1 MVFGN
6 RTLLVHLAKGAGGFA
21 ALGLAL
27 ATMDATPLPSVV
39 LLPVSLYLLRGCPV
53 CWAIGV
59 LETLA
64 MHVHRR
70 ATEGDP
76 NDASQ
81 VRQA

>member
-1 MVFGN
+1 
-6 RTLLVHLAKGAGGFA
+6 
-21 ALGLAL
+21 
-27 ATMDATPLPSVV
+27 MDATLLPSVV

-81 VRQA
+81 VWQA